1 MARISGDWLDAPGTK
16 AVLGMLTRAGY
27 QAYAVGGCVRNALF
41 GLAVAD
47 VDIAT
52 NARPETVVEL
62 AAGAGLKA
70 VPTGIEHG
78 TITVVAHGTGHEV
91 TTFRKDVETDGRRA
105 VIAYA
110 DTIEDDA
117 RRRDFTINAL
127 YADADGR
134 LYDPLGG
141 LADIHARRVRFID
154 DSSARI
160 REDYLRILRFFRFHA
175 WYGDPD
181 AGIDADA
188 LAASADLADGI
199 ETLSRERIGAEMQ
212 KLLAAPDPAPAM
224 AVMAQAGILARILPG
239 AVAAGL
245 AVLVHNEQALGLAP
259 DWLRRLASLGGSDH
273 RNLLRMNKADARRLD
288 LYRDKAG
295 TAEQAGELAW
305 RYGAKAAQDIILL
318 RCSAL
323 IATVPADLIATTEAA
338 AAQVF
343 PVRAA
348 DLADTG
354 LQGPALGAR
363 LRELETRWIASGFQL
378 DKAALLA

>member
-1 MARISGDWLDAPGTK
+1 MARVSGDWLEAPGTQ
-16 AVLGMLTRAGY
+16 AVLTLLARAGY
-27 QAYAVGGCVRNALF
+27 QAYAVGGCVRNALL
-41 GLAVAD
+41 GVAVAD

-52 NARPETVVEL
+52 DARPETVAEL
-62 AAGAGLKA
+62 AAKAGFRA

-78 TITVVAHGTGHEV
+78 TITVVAHGEGHEV

-110 DTIEDDA
+110 DTMADDA

-127 YADADGR
+127 YADADGV
-134 LYDPLGG
+134 LHDPIGG
-141 LADIHARRVRFID
+141 LADIRARRVRFID
-154 DSSARI
+154 DAHDRI

-175 WYGDPD
+175 WYGDPA
-181 AGIDADA
+181 AGIDPDA
-188 LAASADLADGI
+188 LAACAELADGLD
-199 ETLSRERIGAEMQ
+199 TLSRERIGAEMR
-212 KLLAAPDPAPAM
+212 KLLAAPDPAPAL
-224 AVMAQAGILARILPG
+224 AVMAQTGILARILPG

-245 AVLVHNEQALGLAP
+245 AVLVHNEQALGLGP

-273 RNLLRMNKADARRLD
+273 RARLRMKKADARRLD

-295 TAEQAGELAW
+295 SGEPAEELAW
-305 RYGAKAAQDIILL
+305 RHGAKAAQDIILL
-318 RCSAL
+318 RSSTL
-323 IATVPADLIATTEAA
+323 IADPPADLIARTEAA

-348 DLADTG
+348 DLAETG

-363 LRELETRWIASGFQL
+363 LSALETRWIASGFRL